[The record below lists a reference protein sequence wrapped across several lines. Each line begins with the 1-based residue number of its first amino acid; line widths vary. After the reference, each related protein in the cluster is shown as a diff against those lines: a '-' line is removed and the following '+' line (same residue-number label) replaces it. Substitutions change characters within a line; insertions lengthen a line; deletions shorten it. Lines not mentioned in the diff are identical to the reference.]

1 MRRPLNS
8 RLLFLFTSCSL
19 LFAACSGDPDN
30 TRTTVTTTVS
40 PPAVQALTVASR
52 PESIFN
58 LMKARG
64 EQDEALP
71 TLKIVSPA
79 ANAVING
86 SKVEVKLDLSGEL
99 KGYMP
104 HKDPATGKGNHIHVI
119 LDNEPYEAYYELGQ
133 PFELRNVAEGKHTLR
148 VFASRPWHESYKNDG
163 SFQMVT
169 FTVKGGGDASKPTTT
184 GSGQTMANANN
195 SGANNNTAGAG
206 PAPREGKDVAASK
219 AGDVDPTK
227 PLLTYS
233 RPKGEYKGDDAN
245 PIMIDFWLTN
255 AKLKGDGGE
264 YRVRYFVNDDEA
276 RYIDKWDPIWLSG
289 WIGGKHTVRI
299 ELLDKDG
306 KPVENGGYN
315 TTTRT
320 ITVVK

>member
-1 MRRPLNS
+1 MLRNRNS
-8 RLLFLFTSCSL
+8 RSLLLFTSGAL
-19 LFAACSGDPDN
+19 LLAACAGDSDN
-30 TRTTVTTTVS
+30 RSTTATTTVT
-40 PPAVQALTVASR
+40 PPPVQVLTVVSR
-52 PESIFN
+52 PQSILN

-64 EQDEALP
+64 EQDEAKP

-86 SKVEVKLDLSGEL
+86 SKVEVKLDLSGDL
-99 KGYMP
+99 MGYMP

-119 LDNEPYEAYYELGQ
+119 LDNEPYEAYYELDQ
-133 PFELRNVAEGKHTLR
+133 PFELRNVVEGKHTLR

-184 GSGQTMANANN
+184 NSGQTMA
-195 SGANNNTAGAG
+195 SGANNNAAGASQ
-206 PAPREGKDVAASK
+206 APREGKDVAASK

-233 RPKGEYKGDDAN
+233 RPKGEYKGEDAD

-264 YRVRYFVNDDEA
+264 YRVRYIVDDDEA
-276 RYIDKWDPIWLSG
+276 RYIDKWDPVWLSG
-289 WIGGKHTVRI
+289 WISGKHTVRI

>member
-1 MRRPLNS
+1 MLRNRNS
-8 RLLFLFTSCSL
+8 RLLLLFTSGAV
-19 LFAACSGDPDN
+19 LFAACSDN
-30 TRTTVTTTVS
+30 SDNRSTTATTTVT
-40 PPAVQALTVASR
+40 PPPVQVLRVTPR
-52 PESIFN
+52 PQTILD

-64 EQDEALP
+64 EQDEAKP

-86 SKVEVKLDLSGEL
+86 SKVEVQLDLSGDL

-119 LDNEPYEAYYELGQ
+119 LDNEPYEAYYEMGQ

-184 GSGQTMANANN
+184 NSGQTMASGSN
-195 SGANNNTAGAG
+195 SNVAGAS
-206 PAPREGKDVAASK
+206 PQAPREGKDVTASK
-219 AGDVDPTK
+219 AGDADPSK

-233 RPKGEYKGDDAN
+233 RPKGEYKGEDAD

-264 YRVRYFVNDDEA
+264 YRVRYIVDDDEA
-276 RYIDKWDPIWLSG
+276 RYIEKWDPVWLSG
-289 WIGGKHTVRI
+289 WTSGKHTVRI
-299 ELLDKDG
+299 ELLDKDD

-320 ITVVK
+320 ITVAK